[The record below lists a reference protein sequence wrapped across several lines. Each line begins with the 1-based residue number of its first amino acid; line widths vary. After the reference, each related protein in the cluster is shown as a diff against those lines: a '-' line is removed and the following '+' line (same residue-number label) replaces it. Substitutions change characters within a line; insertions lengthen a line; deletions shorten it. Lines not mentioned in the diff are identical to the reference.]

1 MVPADLRSHAYRIH
15 PLPIEHGQ
23 TISQPYIV
31 ALSADL
37 IAPAP
42 HLVVL
47 EVGPGWATRRRCC
60 RTARGSVRGACHS
73 PPRWRVPCRPKPG

>member
-1 MVPADLRSHAYRIH
+1 MAKGERHRMVPADLRSHAYRIH
-15 PLPIEHGQ
+15 PLPIEREQ

-47 EVGPGWATRRRCC
+47 EVGAGLGYQA
-60 RTARGSVRGACHS
+60 AVL
-73 PPRWRVPCRPKPG
+73 